1 MTNNSQNNYNED
13 YISNDNQNSYE
24 KDKKKHI
31 GYNTPI
37 HDINDILDVMGSK
50 TRREIINLLREE
62 PRFVSEIS
70 KELEIGQKAII
81 AHLRAMEELGIL
93 ESSYKKIV
101 RGRPR
106 KYYDMPHDITVNII
120 INKNTFDTDIS
131 EEARN
136 LKQLPP
142 GDEWSRLLNVEARI
156 RSGQLEAIE
165 ELKGLV
171 RLYSDL
177 RKRAEDVLDEFLR

>member
-1 MTNNSQNNYNED
+1 
-13 YISNDNQNSYE
+13 
-24 KDKKKHI
+24 
-31 GYNTPI
+31 
-37 HDINDILDVMGSK
+37 MGSK